1 MKTKTKL
8 TIMLYQYFNDIKEY
22 KLALEKSRNLTIAQT
37 NEVERL
43 KKLIDTKNNE
53 IQTLEKKC
61 KDKDFELF
69 QLRESIPA
77 IKNMSSEQMLE
88 YLRCIESTQG

>member
-1 MKTKTKL
+1 MKAKTKT
-8 TIMLYQYFNDIKEY
+8 INMLYEYFKNIQEY
-22 KLALEKSRNLTIAQT
+22 KLALEKSQKLTSSQI
-37 NEVERL
+37 NEIERL

-53 IQTLEKKC
+53 IHTLENKC
-61 KDKDFELF
+61 KDKDFELY

-88 YLRCIESTQG
+88 YLRCIESTQS

>member
-1 MKTKTKL
+1 MKAKTK
-8 TIMLYQYFNDIKEY
+8 IINMLYEYFKNIQEY
-22 KLALEKSRNLTIAQT
+22 KLALEKSQKLTSSQI
-37 NEVERL
+37 NEIERL
-43 KKLIDTKNNE
+43 KKLIDTKDNE
-53 IQTLEKKC
+53 IHTLEKKY
-61 KDKDFELF
+61 KALEYQIM

>member
-8 TIMLYQYFNDIKEY
+8 INMLYKNYSDIQEY
-22 KLALEKSRNLTIAQT
+22 ELTIKKYKNLTIAQT

-53 IQTLEKKC
+53 IHTLEKKC
-61 KDKDFELF
+61 KDKDFELY

-88 YLRCIESTQG
+88 YLRCIESTQS